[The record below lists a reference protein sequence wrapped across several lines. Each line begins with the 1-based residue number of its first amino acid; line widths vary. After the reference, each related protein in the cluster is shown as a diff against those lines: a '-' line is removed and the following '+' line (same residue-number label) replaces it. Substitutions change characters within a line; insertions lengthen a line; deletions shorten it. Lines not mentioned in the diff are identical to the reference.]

1 VIRIAASAASA
12 GPLAIRPWTRDDAE
26 AVHALVVGSADH
38 LAPWMPWVGDW
49 TAPDC
54 DPRAVIEPLVTE
66 WEARERY
73 HGGIYLDGVLI
84 GSVGIVD
91 RVGADALEVGY
102 WLASAATGR
111 GHATAATALAVG
123 LAFTDPQ
130 VERVVIVHDE
140 ANARSR
146 GVPERL
152 GFADRGTAPERAG
165 LGARGGTGVER
176 SWELARADWTGYA
189 SRA

>member
-1 VIRIAASAASA
+1 MIRIAAAAASA

-54 DPRAVIEPLVTE
+54 DPRAVIEPLVAE

-91 RVGADALEVGY
+91 RVGPDALEVGY

-111 GHATAATALAVG
+111 GHATAATALAVD
-123 LAFTDPQ
+123 LAFTDPE

-165 LGARGGTGVER
+165 LGAPGGSGVDR
-176 SWELARADWTGYA
+176 TWELVRADWTGYA